1 MTDTPRAPKGMH
13 DLFEEDLV
21 TWRHLEHLARDTF
34 LAYGYGE
41 IRTPIVEEL
50 DLFVRGVG
58 EATDMVGKEMFLVED
73 RHSNAGGA
81 SKTPT
86 KLALRPESTAGT
98 VRALIEHGKAI
109 ADTYTKVFYTGP
121 QFRNERP
128 QAGRYRQFAQ
138 LGCECVGWAEAAA
151 DVEVIALVHTLLA
164 RLGIKD
170 VTLLLSSLGDSG
182 EDRKK
187 YNAALRAYLE
197 QHREKLSED
206 SKRRLEQNPLRIL
219 DSKDE
224 GDQKLIVDAPKP
236 LDFLSDAARAH
247 FDEVKAGL
255 DALGIAYTIEPKLV
269 RGIDYYTRT
278 VFEFVGKSGEG
289 VGAQSTVAAGGRYD
303 GLIKELGGEK
313 QKPTPAVGFAA
324 GVDRLV
330 LVMKATGLAKTAE
343 APDLVLVG
351 ADAAGHGLARK
362 LGFELRTQGVRVGVD
377 LKARGVGAQMKG
389 ANRSGARFTL
399 TLGSREIEART
410 GELKRMA
417 TGAVTPVSLDAASIM
432 AVLRSE

>member
-21 TWRHLEHLARDTF
+21 TWRHLEDVARDTF

-50 DLFVRGVG
+50 ELFVRGVG

-73 RHSNAGGA
+73 RHSTAGGA
-81 SKTPT
+81 SKTAT
-86 KLALRPESTAGT
+86 KLALRPENTAGT

-109 ADTYTKVFYTGP
+109 ADTYTKVFYLGP

-128 QAGRYRQFAQ
+128 QAGRYRQFSQ
-138 LGCECVGWAEAAA
+138 LGCECVGWSEAAA

-170 VTLLLSSLGDSG
+170 ATLLLSSLGDSG
-182 EDRKK
+182 DDRKK

-197 QHREKLSED
+197 QHKEQLSED

-224 GDQKLIVDAPKP
+224 GDQRLIVDAPKP
-236 LDFLSDAARAH
+236 LDFLSAAARAH

-255 DALGIAYTIEPKLV
+255 DALGIAYTIEPRLV

-278 VFEFVGKSGEG
+278 VFELVGKSGEG

-303 GLIKELGGEK
+303 GLVGELGGR
-313 QKPTPAVGFAA
+313 PTPAVGFAA
-324 GVDRLV
+324 GIDRLI
-330 LVMKATGLAKTAE
+330 LVMKATGLGKSVG
-343 APDLVLVG
+343 APEVVLVG
-351 ADAAGHGLARK
+351 ADAAGHALARR

-399 TLGSREIEART
+399 VLGSSEIERRT
-410 GELKRMA
+410 GELKRMG

-432 AVLRSE
+432 AAVRSE